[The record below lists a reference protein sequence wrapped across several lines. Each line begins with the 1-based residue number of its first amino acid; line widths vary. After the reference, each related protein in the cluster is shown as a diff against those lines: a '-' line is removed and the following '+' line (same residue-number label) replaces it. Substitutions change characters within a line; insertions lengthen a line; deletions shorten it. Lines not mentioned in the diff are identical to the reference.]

1 MSNYIAQKE
10 VPDLIIDGALLDTLD
25 EFDLLTKNGNIDV
38 IVSIVVI
45 SKELKQKLTNGFLV
59 NTTVVIKE
67 VVRDYDGNDS
77 ILETSFV
84 IKDYEFSYT
93 LTSDGEPTRY
103 NLVLRN
109 YNNG

>member
-1 MSNYIAQKE
+1 MNNYIAQRE
-10 VPDLIIDGALLDTLD
+10 VPDLIIDGSLLDTLD

-38 IVSIVVI
+38 VVSIVVI
-45 SKELKQKLTNGFLV
+45 SKELKQKLTDGFLV

-67 VVRDYDGNDS
+67 VVRDYEGNDS

-93 LTSDGEPTRY
+93 LVSDGEPTRY
-103 NLVLRN
+103 NLILRN

>member
-1 MSNYIAQKE
+1 MNNYMAQKE

-67 VVRDYDGNDS
+67 KVRDYNGNDS

-103 NLVLRN
+103 NLILRN

>member
-10 VPDLIIDGALLDTLD
+10 VPNLIIDGILLDTLD
-25 EFDLLTKNGNIDV
+25 EFDLFTKNGNIDV
-38 IVSIVVI
+38 VVSIVVI

-59 NTTVVIKE
+59 NTAVIIKE
-67 VVRDYDGNDS
+67 TVRDYEGNDS
-77 ILETSFV
+77 ILESSFI

-93 LTSDGEPTRY
+93 LTSSGEPTRY

>member
-1 MSNYIAQKE
+1 MNDYVAQKE
-10 VPDLIIDGALLDTLD
+10 VPDLIIDGIFLDTLD
-25 EFDLLTKNGNIDV
+25 EFDLLNKNGNIDV
-38 IVSIVVI
+38 VVSIVVI

-67 VVRDYDGNDS
+67 TARGYDGNDS

-93 LTSDGEPTRY
+93 LVSDGEPTRY

>member
-1 MSNYIAQKE
+1 MNNYVAQKE
-10 VPDLIIDGALLDTLD
+10 VPDLIIDGILLDTLD
-25 EFDLLTKNGNIDV
+25 EFELSTKNGNIDV

-45 SKELKQKLTNGFLV
+45 SKELKQKLTDSFLV

-67 VVRDYDGNDS
+67 ILRDYDGNDS

-84 IKDYEFSYT
+84 IKDYEFSYV
-93 LTSDGEPTRY
+93 LTSNGDPTRY
-103 NLVLRN
+103 NLILRN

>member
-1 MSNYIAQKE
+1 MNDYIAQKE

-38 IVSIVVI
+38 VVSIVVM

-59 NTTVVIKE
+59 NTTVVIQE
-67 VVRDYDGNDS
+67 VVRDYEGSDS

-103 NLVLRN
+103 NLILRN

>member
-10 VPDLIIDGALLDTLD
+10 VPDLIIDGVLIDTLD
-25 EFDLLTKNGNIDV
+25 EFDLFNKNGNIDV
-38 IVSIVVI
+38 VVSIVVI

-77 ILETSFV
+77 NLETSFV
-84 IKDYEFSYT
+84 IKDYEFSYS
-93 LTSDGEPTRY
+93 LTSNGEPTRY
-103 NLVLRN
+103 NLILRN

>member
-1 MSNYIAQKE
+1 MNNYIAQKE

-25 EFDLLTKNGNIDV
+25 EFDLFTKNGNIDV
-38 IVSIVVI
+38 VVSIVVI

-84 IKDYEFSYT
+84 IKDYEFSCA
-93 LTSDGEPTRY
+93 LASDGEPTRY
-103 NLVLRN
+103 NLILRN

>member
-1 MSNYIAQKE
+1 MSNYMAQKE
-10 VPDLIIDGALLDTLD
+10 VPDLIIDGILLDTLD
-25 EFDLLTKNGNIDV
+25 EFDLLTKNGNVDV
-38 IVSIVVI
+38 VVSIVII

-59 NTTVVIKE
+59 NTKVAIKE
-67 VVRDYDGNDS
+67 TVRDYDGNDS

-103 NLVLRN
+103 NLILRN

>member
-10 VPDLIIDGALLDTLD
+10 VPDLIIDGALLDTLN

-38 IVSIVVI
+38 VVSIVVI
-45 SKELKQKLTNGFLV
+45 PKELKQKLTNGFLI

-67 VVRDYDGNDS
+67 VIRDYDGNDS

-103 NLVLRN
+103 NLILRN

>member
-1 MSNYIAQKE
+1 MNNYIAQKE
-10 VPDLIIDGALLDTLD
+10 VPDLIIDGTLLDTLD
-25 EFDLLTKNGNIDV
+25 EFYLFTKNGNIDV
-38 IVSIVVI
+38 VVSIVVM

-67 VVRDYDGNDS
+67 PIRDYEGNDS
-77 ILETSFV
+77 ILATSFI

-93 LTSDGEPTRY
+93 LAVDGDPTRY
-103 NLVLRN
+103 NLILRN

>member
-1 MSNYIAQKE
+1 MNDYIAQKE
-10 VPDLIIDGALLDTLD
+10 VPDLIIDGVLLDTLD
-25 EFDLLTKNGNIDV
+25 EFDLLNQNGNIDV
-38 IVSIVVI
+38 KVSIVVI
-45 SKELKQKLTNGFLV
+45 SKELKQKLTDGFLV

-67 VVRDYDGNDS
+67 VVRDYEGNDS

-93 LTSDGEPTRY
+93 LAADGDPTRY
-103 NLVLRN
+103 NLILRN

>member
-10 VPDLIIDGALLDTLD
+10 VPDLIIDGVLVDTLD
-25 EFDLLTKNGNIDV
+25 EFDLFTKNGNIDV
-38 IVSIVVI
+38 VVSIVVI

-77 ILETSFV
+77 NLETSFV
-84 IKDYEFSYT
+84 IKDYEFSYS
-93 LTSDGEPTRY
+93 LTSNGEPTRY
-103 NLVLRN
+103 NLILRN

>member
-1 MSNYIAQKE
+1 MNNYIAQKE
-10 VPDLIIDGALLDTLD
+10 VPDLIIDGALVDTLD
-25 EFDLLTKNGNIDV
+25 EFDLLAKNGNIDV
-38 IVSIVVI
+38 VVSIVVI
-45 SKELKQKLTNGFLV
+45 SKELKQKLTSGFLV

-67 VVRDYDGNDS
+67 IVRDYDGNDS

-93 LTSDGEPTRY
+93 LASDGEPTRY
-103 NLVLRN
+103 NLILRN

>member
-10 VPDLIIDGALLDTLD
+10 VPDLIIDGTLLDTLD
-25 EFDLLTKNGNIDV
+25 EFDLVTKNGNIDV
-38 IVSIVVI
+38 VVSIVVI

-67 VVRDYDGNDS
+67 MVRDYAGNDFS
-77 ILETSFV
+77 LETSFV
-84 IKDYEFSYT
+84 IKDYEFSYA

-103 NLVLRN
+103 NLILRN

>member
-10 VPDLIIDGALLDTLD
+10 VPNLIIDGALLDTLD

-38 IVSIVVI
+38 VVSIVVI
-45 SKELKQKLTNGFLV
+45 PKELKQKLTEGFLV

-67 VVRDYDGNDS
+67 TVRDYDGNDS

-84 IKDYEFSYT
+84 IKDYEFSYA
-93 LTSDGEPTRY
+93 LTFDGEPTRY
-103 NLVLRN
+103 SLILRN

>member
-1 MSNYIAQKE
+1 MNNYVAQKE
-10 VPDLIIDGALLDTLD
+10 VPDLVIDGILLDTLD
-25 EFDLLTKNGNIDV
+25 EFNLFTKNGNIDV
-38 IVSIVVI
+38 VASIVVI

-59 NTTVVIKE
+59 NTTTVIKE
-67 VVRDYDGNDS
+67 VVRGYDGNDS

-93 LTSDGEPTRY
+93 LASDGEPTHY
-103 NLVLRN
+103 SLILRN